1 MGRYLGGGSRCTAP
15 VLDAPRRG
23 YVICERAREPWG
35 GGFRTL
41 GGGETVVTVAP
52 PPIELLVV
60 DGNADLAES
69 VQLLLQTYG
78 WIVHVALDAATAM
91 TIFER
96 HPIALAFIAI
106 ALPDVDGYTLARRL
120 RAAQRPRV
128 LIALTGYGRASD
140 RRRALDAGFDDHVL
154 KPATPAE
161 LEAVVTRYVGPP

>member
-1 MGRYLGGGSRCTAP
+1 
-15 VLDAPRRG
+15 LDAPRRG

-41 GGGETVVTVAP
+41 DGGETVVTVF

-91 TIFER
+91 TIVER

-120 RAAQRPRV
+120 RAVERSCALV
-128 LIALTGYGRASD
+128 ALTGFGHAED

-154 KPATPAE
+154 KPASLAQ
-161 LEAVVTRYVGPP
+161 LEAVVTRYVRSP

>member
-1 MGRYLGGGSRCTAP
+1 MGRYLRGGSRCTAP

-69 VQLLLQTYG
+69 VQLLLQTCG
-78 WIVHVALDAATAM
+78 RVVHVALDGATAM
-91 TIFER
+91 TIVER
-96 HPIALAFIAI
+96 RPIALAFIAI
-106 ALPDVDGYTLARRL
+106 GLPDVDGYTLARRL
-120 RAAQRPRV
+120 REITGPCV
-128 LIALTGYGRASD
+128 LIALTGFGHAED

-154 KPATPAE
+154 KPASLAQ
-161 LEAVVTRYVGPP
+161 LEAVVTRYVRSP